1 MEVFPMINARQSEYL
16 LGCKEKLEQL
26 VDILKNE
33 YDYVSVLATDVSG
46 LSYAVNRKTS
56 SINEFRDSERGF
68 VVRVYCNGGYSEYSF
83 NRLDDVSETAQQII
97 TALNAQSSV
106 LESSAKLKTP
116 LLEEEEAEGEFAGEV
131 SEEFYRPDNE
141 KILAKMKRLRDNGMA
156 REYVVNCSVNYS
168 MQLVNKMFISPS
180 RNLIQAWGVSY
191 VSCVM
196 VLNKDGDTQFTNFGD
211 TGWQGSEIIDKQAD
225 KMDQAYEDVVKM
237 FNAPNITPGEYEVI
251 CTPAAAGLIAHE
263 AFGHGVEM
271 DMFVKNRAIAKQH
284 MGEKLASTIT
294 NMYDGAQG
302 VRQTAS
308 YFFDDE
314 GTLAQKTQIIDKG
327 YLVSGICD
335 ALSAARLGV
344 RPTGN
349 GRRESFERKVYT
361 RMTNTYFGTQANSL
375 EEMIKSVKYGFLVD
389 GVDSGMEDPKH
400 WGIQCILSRAK
411 EIRNGR
417 LTGKIFTPVVLTGY
431 VPDLLSNIS
440 MVGTDIELDGNGH
453 CGKGYKEWVIVSDGG
468 PYLKTKVRLG

>member
-1 MEVFPMINARQSEYL
+1 MINARQSEYL
-16 LGCKEKLEQL
+16 LSCRDKLRQL
-26 VDILKNE
+26 VDILKKE

-83 NRLDDVSETAQQII
+83 NRLGDVNETARQII

-106 LESSAKLKTP
+106 LSASAKLKTP

-141 KILAKMKRLRDNGMA
+141 KILAKMKRLSDKGMA
-156 REYVVNCSVNYS
+156 KEYVVNCSVSYS
-168 MQLVNKMFISPS
+168 MQLVNKMFISPC
-180 RNLIQAWGVSY
+180 RDLIQAWGVSF
-191 VSCVM
+191 VSCSM
-196 VLNKDGDTQFTNFGD
+196 VLNRDGNTQFTYFGD
-211 TGWQGSEIIDKQAD
+211 TGWKGSEIIDDQLA
-225 KMDQAYEDVVKM
+225 KMDGAYEDAVKL
-237 FNAPNITPGEYEVI
+237 FDAPNITPGEYEVI

-271 DMFVKNRAIAKQH
+271 DMFVKNRAIAREH

-361 RMTNTYFGTQANSL
+361 RMTNTYFGAQANTL
-375 EEMIKSVKYGFLVD
+375 EEMIKSVKYGFLID

>member
-1 MEVFPMINARQSEYL
+1 MINARQSEYL

-83 NRLDDVSETAQQII
+83 NRLDDVNETAQQII

-141 KILAKMKRLRDNGMA
+141 KILARMKRLRDKGMA
-156 REYVVNCSVNYS
+156 KEHVVNCSVNYS

-237 FNAPNITPGEYEVI
+237 FDAPNITPGEYEVI

-271 DMFVKNRAIAKQH
+271 DMFVKNRAIAREH

-344 RPTGN
+344 KPTGN

>member
-1 MEVFPMINARQSEYL
+1 MINARQSEYL

-83 NRLDDVSETAQQII
+83 NRLDDVNETAQQII

-141 KILAKMKRLRDNGMA
+141 KILARMKRLRDNGMA

-180 RNLIQAWGVSY
+180 RNLIQAWGVSF

-196 VLNKDGDTQFTNFGD
+196 VLNKDGETQITNFGD
-211 TGWQGSEIIDKQAD
+211 TGWQGSEIIDLQSA

-237 FNAPNITPGEYEVI
+237 FGAPNITPGEYEVI

-271 DMFVKNRAIAKQH
+271 DMFVKNRAVAKQH

-344 RPTGN
+344 KPTGN
-349 GRRESFERKVYT
+349 GRRESFERKAYT
-361 RMTNTYFGTQANSL
+361 RMTNTYFGTQANTL

-440 MVGTDIELDGNGH
+440 MVGTDIGLDGNGH
-453 CGKGYKEWVIVSDGG
+453 CGKGYKEWVIVSDGV

>member
-1 MEVFPMINARQSEYL
+1 MINARQSEYL

-83 NRLDDVSETAQQII
+83 NRLDDVNETAQQII

-141 KILAKMKRLRDNGMA
+141 KILARMKRLRDNGMA

-180 RNLIQAWGVSY
+180 RNLIQAWGVSF

-196 VLNKDGDTQFTNFGD
+196 VLNKDGETQITNFGD
-211 TGWQGSEIIDKQAD
+211 TGWQGSEIIDLQSA

-237 FNAPNITPGEYEVI
+237 FGAPNITPGEYEVI

-271 DMFVKNRAIAKQH
+271 DMFVKNRAVAKQH

-344 RPTGN
+344 KPTGN
-349 GRRESFERKVYT
+349 GRRESFERKAYT
-361 RMTNTYFGTQANSL
+361 RMTNTYFGTQANTL
-375 EEMIKSVKYGFLVD
+375 EEMIKSVKYGFLID

-400 WGIQCILSRAK
+400 WGIQCILSLAK

-440 MVGTDIELDGNGH
+440 MVGTDIGLDGNGH

>member
-1 MEVFPMINARQSEYL
+1 MINARQSEYL
-16 LGCKEKLEQL
+16 LGCKDKLEQL

-83 NRLDDVSETAQQII
+83 NRLDNVKETAQQII

-141 KILAKMKRLRDNGMA
+141 KILARMKRLRDKGMA
-156 REYVVNCSVNYS
+156 KEHVVNCSVNYS

-211 TGWQGSEIIDKQAD
+211 TGWQGSEIIDKQAA
-225 KMDQAYEDVVKM
+225 KMDQAYEDVIKM
-237 FNAPNITPGEYEVI
+237 FDAPNITPGEYEVI

-271 DMFVKNRAIAKQH
+271 DMFVKNRAIAREH

-294 NMYDGAQG
+294 NMYDGARG

-344 RPTGN
+344 KPTGN

>member
-1 MEVFPMINARQSEYL
+1 MINARQSEYL

-83 NRLDDVSETAQQII
+83 NRLDDVNETAQQII

-180 RNLIQAWGVSY
+180 RNLIQAWGVSF

-196 VLNKDGDTQFTNFGD
+196 VLNKDGETQITNFGD
-211 TGWQGSEIIDKQAD
+211 TGWQGSEIIDLQSA

-237 FNAPNITPGEYEVI
+237 FGAPNITPGEYEVI

-271 DMFVKNRAIAKQH
+271 DMFVKNRAVAKQH

-344 RPTGN
+344 KPTGN
-349 GRRESFERKVYT
+349 GRRESFERKAYT
-361 RMTNTYFGTQANSL
+361 RMTNTYFGTQANTL

-440 MVGTDIELDGNGH
+440 MVGTDIGLDGNGH

>member
-1 MEVFPMINARQSEYL
+1 MINARQSEYL

-68 VVRVYCNGGYSEYSF
+68 VVRVYSNGGYSEYSF

-141 KILAKMKRLRDNGMA
+141 KILARMKRLRDNGMA

-180 RNLIQAWGVSY
+180 RNLIQAWGVSF

-196 VLNKDGDTQFTNFGD
+196 VLNKDGETQITNFGD
-211 TGWQGSEIIDKQAD
+211 TGWQGSEIIDLQSA

-237 FNAPNITPGEYEVI
+237 FGAPNITPGEYEVI

-271 DMFVKNRAIAKQH
+271 DMFVKNRAVAKQH

-344 RPTGN
+344 KPTGN
-349 GRRESFERKVYT
+349 GRRESFERKAYT
-361 RMTNTYFGTQANSL
+361 RMTNTYFGTQANTL

-440 MVGTDIELDGNGH
+440 MVGTDIGLDGNGH

>member
-1 MEVFPMINARQSEYL
+1 MINARQSEYL

>member
-1 MEVFPMINARQSEYL
+1 MINARQSEYL

-83 NRLDDVSETAQQII
+83 NRLDDVNETAQQII

-344 RPTGN
+344 KPTGN

-440 MVGTDIELDGNGH
+440 MVGTNIELDGNGH

>member
-1 MEVFPMINARQSEYL
+1 MINARQSEYL

-83 NRLDDVSETAQQII
+83 NRLDDVNETAQQII

-141 KILAKMKRLRDNGMA
+141 KILARMKRLRDKGMA
-156 REYVVNCSVNYS
+156 KEHVVNCSVNYS

-211 TGWQGSEIIDKQAD
+211 TGWQGSEIIDRQAD

-237 FNAPNITPGEYEVI
+237 FDAPNITPGEYEVI

-271 DMFVKNRAIAKQH
+271 DMFVKNRAIAREH

>member
-1 MEVFPMINARQSEYL
+1 MINARQSEYL
-16 LGCKEKLEQL
+16 LGCKDKLEQL

-46 LSYAVNRKTS
+46 LFYAVNRKTS

-83 NRLDDVSETAQQII
+83 NRLDNVNETAQQII

-141 KILAKMKRLRDNGMA
+141 KILARMKRLRDKGMA
-156 REYVVNCSVNYS
+156 KEHVVNCSVNYS

-211 TGWQGSEIIDKQAD
+211 TGWQGSEIIDKQAA

-237 FNAPNITPGEYEVI
+237 FDAPNITPGEYEVI

-271 DMFVKNRAIAKQH
+271 DMFVKNRAIAREH

-294 NMYDGAQG
+294 NMYDGARG

-375 EEMIKSVKYGFLVD
+375 EEMIKSIKYGFLVD

-417 LTGKIFTPVVLTGY
+417 LTGRIFTPVVLTGY

>member
-1 MEVFPMINARQSEYL
+1 MINARQSEYL

-83 NRLDDVSETAQQII
+83 NRLDDVNETAQQII

-141 KILAKMKRLRDNGMA
+141 KILARMKRLRDKGMA
-156 REYVVNCSVNYS
+156 KEHVVNCSVNYS

-196 VLNKDGDTQFTNFGD
+196 VLNKDGNTQFTNFGD
-211 TGWQGSEIIDKQAD
+211 TGWQGSEIIDRQAD

-237 FNAPNITPGEYEVI
+237 FDAPNITPGEYEVI

-271 DMFVKNRAIAKQH
+271 DMFVKNRAIAREH

-314 GTLAQKTQIIDKG
+314 GTLAEKTQIIDKG

-344 RPTGN
+344 KPTGN

>member
-1 MEVFPMINARQSEYL
+1 MINARQSEYL

-141 KILAKMKRLRDNGMA
+141 KILTRMKRLRDKGMA
-156 REYVVNCSVNYS
+156 KEHVVNCSVNYS

-237 FNAPNITPGEYEVI
+237 FDAPNITPGEYEVI

-375 EEMIKSVKYGFLVD
+375 EEMIKSIKYGFLVD

-440 MVGTDIELDGNGH
+440 MVGTNIELDGNGH

>member
-1 MEVFPMINARQSEYL
+1 MINARQSEYL

-83 NRLDDVSETAQQII
+83 NRLDDVNETAQQII

-141 KILAKMKRLRDNGMA
+141 KILARMKRLRDNGMA

-180 RNLIQAWGVSY
+180 RNLIQAWGVSF

-196 VLNKDGDTQFTNFGD
+196 VLNKDGETQITNFGD
-211 TGWQGSEIIDKQAD
+211 TGWQGSEIIDLQSA

-237 FNAPNITPGEYEVI
+237 FGAPNITPGEYEVI

-271 DMFVKNRAIAKQH
+271 DMFVKNRAVAKQH

-344 RPTGN
+344 KPTGN
-349 GRRESFERKVYT
+349 GRRESFERKAYT
-361 RMTNTYFGTQANSL
+361 RMTNTYFGTQANTL

-440 MVGTDIELDGNGH
+440 MVGTDIGLDGNGH

>member
-1 MEVFPMINARQSEYL
+1 MIIARQSEYL

-141 KILAKMKRLRDNGMA
+141 KILTRMKRLRDKGMA
-156 REYVVNCSVNYS
+156 KEHVVNCSVNYS

-237 FNAPNITPGEYEVI
+237 FDAPNITPGEYEVI

-335 ALSAARLGV
+335 VLSAARLGV
-344 RPTGN
+344 KPTGN
-349 GRRESFERKVYT
+349 GRRESFERKAYT
-361 RMTNTYFGTQANSL
+361 RMTNTYFGTQANTL
-375 EEMIKSVKYGFLVD
+375 EEMIKSVKYGFLID

-440 MVGTDIELDGNGH
+440 MVGTNIELDGNGH

>member
-1 MEVFPMINARQSEYL
+1 MINARQSEYL

-83 NRLDDVSETAQQII
+83 NRLDDVNETAQQII

-141 KILAKMKRLRDNGMA
+141 KILARMKRLRDNGMA

-180 RNLIQAWGVSY
+180 RNLIQAWGVSF

-196 VLNKDGDTQFTNFGD
+196 VLNKDGETQITNFGD
-211 TGWQGSEIIDKQAD
+211 TGWQGSEIIDLQSA

-237 FNAPNITPGEYEVI
+237 FGAPNITPGEYEVI

-344 RPTGN
+344 KPTGN
-349 GRRESFERKVYT
+349 GRRESFERKAYT
-361 RMTNTYFGTQANSL
+361 RMTNTYFGTQANTL
-375 EEMIKSVKYGFLVD
+375 EEMIKSVKYGFLID

-440 MVGTDIELDGNGH
+440 MVGTDIGLDGNGY

>member
-1 MEVFPMINARQSEYL
+1 MINARQSEYL

-83 NRLDDVSETAQQII
+83 NRLDDVNETAQQII
-97 TALNAQSSV
+97 TALNVQSSV

-180 RNLIQAWGVSY
+180 RNLIQAWGVSF

-196 VLNKDGDTQFTNFGD
+196 VLNKDGETQITNFGD
-211 TGWQGSEIIDKQAD
+211 TGWQGSEIIDLQSA

-237 FNAPNITPGEYEVI
+237 FGAPNITPGEYEVI

-271 DMFVKNRAIAKQH
+271 DMFVKNRAVAKQH

-344 RPTGN
+344 KPTGN
-349 GRRESFERKVYT
+349 GRRESFERKAYT
-361 RMTNTYFGTQANSL
+361 RMTNTYFGTQANTL

-440 MVGTDIELDGNGH
+440 MVGTDIGLDGNGH

>member
-1 MEVFPMINARQSEYL
+1 MINARQSEYL

-83 NRLDDVSETAQQII
+83 NRLDDVNETAQQII

-141 KILAKMKRLRDNGMA
+141 KILARMKRLRDNGMA

-180 RNLIQAWGVSY
+180 RNLIQAWGVSF

-196 VLNKDGDTQFTNFGD
+196 VLNKDGETQITNFGD
-211 TGWQGSEIIDKQAD
+211 TGWQGSEIIDLQSA

-237 FNAPNITPGEYEVI
+237 FGAPNITPGEYEVI

-271 DMFVKNRAIAKQH
+271 DMFVKNRAVAKQH

-344 RPTGN
+344 KPTGN
-349 GRRESFERKVYT
+349 GRRESFERKAYT
-361 RMTNTYFGTQANSL
+361 RMTNTYFGTQANTL
-375 EEMIKSVKYGFLVD
+375 EEMIKSVKYGFLID

-440 MVGTDIELDGNGH
+440 MVGTDIGLDGNGH

>member
-1 MEVFPMINARQSEYL
+1 MINARQSEYL
-16 LGCKEKLEQL
+16 LGCKKKMEQL

-141 KILAKMKRLRDNGMA
+141 KILTRMKRLRDKGMA
-156 REYVVNCSVNYS
+156 KEHVVNCSVNYS

-237 FNAPNITPGEYEVI
+237 FDAPNITPGEYEVI

-375 EEMIKSVKYGFLVD
+375 EEMIKSIKYGFLVD

-440 MVGTDIELDGNGH
+440 MVGTNIELDGNGH

>member
-1 MEVFPMINARQSEYL
+1 MINARQSEYL

-83 NRLDDVSETAQQII
+83 NRLDDVNETAQQII

-106 LESSAKLKTP
+106 LGTSAKLKTP

-141 KILAKMKRLRDNGMA
+141 KILARMKRLRDNGMA

-180 RNLIQAWGVSY
+180 RNLIQAWGVSF

-196 VLNKDGDTQFTNFGD
+196 VLNKDGETQITNFGD
-211 TGWQGSEIIDKQAD
+211 TGWQGSEIIDLQSA

-237 FNAPNITPGEYEVI
+237 FGAPNITPGEYEVI

-344 RPTGN
+344 KPTGN
-349 GRRESFERKVYT
+349 GRRESFERKAYT
-361 RMTNTYFGTQANSL
+361 RMTNTYFGTQANTL